1 METMTAT
8 IVDELAELQL
18 LCGTAT
24 ELREG
29 DKPYFLLARVTLPTG
44 CSPAMVEAL
53 LCPHPRDGYQ
63 TRLFLAQPVNG
74 RGANWTVHRILDRNW
89 HTWSW
94 QGISSG
100 QRLAQV
106 LRGHLRGLE

>member
-1 METMTAT
+1 METTTTT
-8 IVDELAELQL
+8 IEDELAELGL
-18 LCGTAT
+18 FSGAVLEC
-24 ELREG
+24 REG
-29 DKPYFLLARVTLPTG
+29 GKRYLLLERVTLPAG
-44 CSPAMVEAL
+44 CSVTATEAL
-53 LCPHPRDGYQ
+53 LCPQERDGYQ

-94 QGISSG
+94 QGIAAN
-100 QRLAQV
+100 QRLAQI